1 MSKSPKEVIG
11 AFRDKGILV
20 QIAQDKKFEI
30 TDKFKK
36 NIVENLAV
44 HISNLGLLKLLQIL
58 PHVDLNNLASKKVQF
73 LDSLKT
79 HSRLVLSKKLLEQ
92 MELEGPLKFL
102 DNLEESYLDK
112 IIEKLDIEISN
123 NTKKSV
129 AILAEADTLGLQNF
143 FSSSSTE
150 QLYTFVDTCGLI
162 VNSSSRE
169 ILITCLCEQTDY
181 TGTKKKSK
189 T

>member
-123 NTKKSV
+123 NTKKVLLSLLKQIPW
-129 AILAEADTLGLQNF
+129 ACKISSHPPLLSNCILL
-143 FSSSSTE
+143 
-150 QLYTFVDTCGLI
+150 LI
-162 VNSSSRE
+162 HVV
-169 ILITCLCEQTDY
+169 
-181 TGTKKKSK
+181 
-189 T
+189 